1 MDGPTNTPCPGCQR
15 MELHKMCPAHGTPFY
30 MSGIPF
36 SKETELTYYRLS
48 DTNSLELF
56 NLLKVAHNNIILDQM
71 VQENQAMGLY
81 DKDIDN
87 PLIRK

>member
-1 MDGPTNTPCPGCQR
+1 MDGPTNTPCRGCQR
-15 MELHKMCPAHGTPFY
+15 MELHKMCPAYGTPFY

-36 SKETELTYYRLS
+36 SKETQQNYEWLTG
-48 DTNSLELF
+48 DNKLEYF
-56 NLLKVAHNNIILDQM
+56 NLLKAAYNNIILDRM
-71 VQENQAMGLY
+71 VQENQEMGLY